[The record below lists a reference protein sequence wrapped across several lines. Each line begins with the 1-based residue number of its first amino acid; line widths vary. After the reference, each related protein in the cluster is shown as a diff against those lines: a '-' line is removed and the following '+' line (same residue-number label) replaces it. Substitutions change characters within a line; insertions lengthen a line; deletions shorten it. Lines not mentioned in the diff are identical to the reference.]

1 MFARLKSA
9 EARLLGAFIIVL
21 GVVTALVSGPKQ
33 LFAALGIVYGI
44 AWLGYRLV
52 SSAPSRE
59 WRIQAFLVHM
69 SMAFVL
75 VGFEAP
81 VLVGMLDYR
90 DIFKPPM
97 APMHDPRNVLD
108 MELLFRRA
116 PGTHVKGKAD
126 GGDFGFVF
134 HTEDSEEL
142 IFDAKFDKTGF
153 RNPES
158 MTQADIVFVGDSFT
172 EALPVPYED
181 LVSSQLGAIYG
192 VQAANY
198 GMMTYGPYQERVTF
212 TRYGLPLKPKV
223 LVWLFFEGNDLGDVR
238 YWEWATK
245 DLIGL
250 HEDYHGI
257 IHRSFTMNAPRILYH
272 MLRSFKP
279 SGYERSG
286 LAAAADGTKE
296 RVYFLHNPKPVDE
309 KVEKALS
316 TTKTILTDVYEIC
329 KKNDIRLVV
338 GFIPTKYRVYHDI
351 TTFHDGAVPPT
362 WKITEIPERMEKIVR
377 GISDDVLW
385 VNLLEPLRKSAAAGR
400 RPYYR
405 VDSHWNPVGHVVAT
419 EALHK
424 AIKSLDVS
432 TSSVTPIDPVTQSP
446 DAP

>member
-1 MFARLKSA
+1 MLTRLKSA
-9 EARLLGAFIIVL
+9 EAGLLVVL
-21 GVVTALVSGPKQ
+21 IALLAIAAALVSGPKQ
-33 LFAALGIVYGI
+33 LFATIGIVYAI
-44 AWLGYRLV
+44 IWLGYRTV
-52 SSAPSRE
+52 STAPTRE
-59 WRIQAFLVHM
+59 WRIQAVLVHV

-75 VGFEAP
+75 LGFEVP
-81 VLVGMLDYR
+81 VLVGLLDYR

-97 APMHDPRNVLD
+97 PPMHDPRNVLD

-116 PGTHVKGKAD
+116 PHTHVQGKAD
-126 GGDFGFVF
+126 GGDFGFMF

-158 MTQADIVFVGDSFT
+158 MSQADLVFVGDSFT

-181 LVSSQLGAIYG
+181 LVSSKLGAVYG

-245 DLIGL
+245 DLVGL
-250 HEDYHGI
+250 REDYHGL
-257 IHRSFTMNAPRILYH
+257 IHRSFSMNAPRILYH

-286 LAAAADGTKE
+286 LTAAADGSKE
-296 RVYFLHNPKPVDE
+296 RIYFLHNPKPVDQ
-309 KVEKALS
+309 KIEKALG

-351 TTFHDGAVPPT
+351 TTFDEGAVPPT
-362 WKITEIPERMEKIVR
+362 WPLTEIPDRIEKIVR
-377 GISDDVLW
+377 GISDDVIW
-385 VNLLEPLRKSAAAGR
+385 VNLLEPLRKSAAEGK

-424 AIKSLDVS
+424 AIGSLDPAPAKEMIV
-432 TSSVTPIDPVTQSP
+432 QP
-446 DAP
+446 DAPAPN